1 MKIATLIILPFI
13 SSKIERTLWISLWK
27 KKIPCVIT
35 GSVII
40 YMNRDFS
47 FDILYITSL
56 SYSYLLFVL
65 KFYFFDKFRVIRDF
79 IFLDSQKNWEGT
91 VISHIL
97 PACPPHI
104 PLPSHQHLPPSGTL
118 IKMDE
123 PILIHNHPKS
133 IVYFPIFF
141 IIETTFTFSLLNW
154 VRLIW

>member
-13 SSKIERTLWISLWK
+13 SSKIERTLWTSLWK

-35 GSVII
+35 NSVII
-40 YMNRDFS
+40 YLNRDFS

-65 KFYFFDKFRVIRDF
+65 KFYSFDKFRVIRDF

-91 VISHIL
+91 VISHIIL
-97 PACPPHI
+97 PPPRI
-104 PLPSHQHLPPSGTL
+104 PLPSYQHLPPSGTF

-123 PILIHNHPKS
+123 PILMHNHPKS
-133 IVYFPIFF
+133 VVYFPIF
-141 IIETTFTFSLLNW
+141 LL
-154 VRLIW
+154 